1 MEPICVP
8 WGVLAVLGCLLLGL
22 LLGWGRTIR
31 VLQRT
36 VTAGE
41 REQPGERRPAGTLDP
56 QEVQTVSRLYQTYG
70 LEEGLRWLLVCVEVE
85 QAHGHDDQGGSGCAS
100 RGRRLTE
107 GRALLH
113 QVVQRLSEMGP
124 H

>member
-8 WGVLAVLGCLLLGL
+8 WGVLAVLGCLILGL

-41 REQPGERRPAGTLDP
+41 RGQ
-56 QEVQTVSRLYQTYG
+56 
-70 LEEGLRWLLVCVEVE
+70 
-85 QAHGHDDQGGSGCAS
+85 
-100 RGRRLTE
+100 
-107 GRALLH
+107 
-113 QVVQRLSEMGP
+113 QV
-124 H
+124 